1 MLKKAKVESLREL
14 IETLKARILNH
25 GSRLEES
32 EALTRYA
39 LVNPLLRELGWDTED
54 PAQVRPEYPLKSK
67 DGRADYALF
76 GDDLDGR
83 GFFLETK
90 PVLLIE
96 AKSLFGAGKR
106 DVKKELA
113 AALQAENYS
122 STDGVRY
129 FAATDGLRWY
139 VYDRKLGYGPA
150 ERQIRSFDLME
161 GKKAIKDCMQAKE
174 LWRSTWHIEFVH
186 GWRVDADG
194 KVRSPE
200 NGKEN
205 KGFRKLRPRGTRWIL
220 DGRFLNAA
228 GWVLTDKGNR
238 SSNFEYPC
246 PPGTARIVD
255 GKFFDA
261 NGKEIRPRGRR
272 R

>member
-1 MLKKAKVESLREL
+1 MNAKKLQDL
-14 IETLKARILNH
+14 IETLKTRILNH

-39 LVNPLLRELGWDTED
+39 LVDPLLRELRWDTED

-67 DGRADYALF
+67 DSRADYVLL

-96 AKSLFGAGKR
+96 AKSLFGDGER
-106 DVKKELA
+106 DVEKELRD
-113 AALQAENYS
+113 AALQAEHYS
-122 STDGVRY
+122 SSDGVRY
-129 FAATDGLRWY
+129 FAATDGRRWY
-139 VYDRKLGYGPA
+139 VYDRKFGYGPT

-161 GKKAIKDCMQAKE
+161 GKKAIKDCIQAEE
-174 LWRSTWHIEFVH
+174 LWRSTWHVEFVH
-186 GWRVDADG
+186 GWRVDFDG

-205 KGFRKLRPRGTRWIL
+205 KRHTKSRPRGTRWIL
-220 DGRFLNAA
+220 DGKFLNAA
-228 GWVLTDKGNR
+228 GWVLTPGGDQ
-238 SSNFEYPC
+238 SSRFNAPC
-246 PPGTARIVD
+246 PPDTVEIVD

-261 NGKEIRPRGRR
+261 NGKEIRPKGRR